1 MSQEAII
8 NLAGKVALIT
18 GASSGIGWSTAQL
31 FARLGARLSLNGR
44 NQSKL
49 DSLVESCKPFL
60 PQEGRIHVVPGDLTD
75 TAVTEELV
83 ESTAKKFGK
92 LDILVNCAGIIGT
105 GSIENTSLEQYDTMF
120 AINTRSVFHIMTLA
134 VPHLVL
140 SKGNIVNISSVT
152 GMRSFPSVLAYCM
165 SKSAID
171 QLTTCAALELASK
184 QVRVNA
190 VNPGVIITELQKRGG
205 MTDDSYEEFLERCKT
220 THPLGRPGSPDEVAK
235 VIAFLAS
242 DAASFITGVTLPV
255 DGGRHAT
262 CAR

>member
-1 MSQEAII
+1 MD
-8 NLAGKVALIT
+8 
-18 GASSGIGWSTAQL
+18 ST
-31 FARLGARLSLNGR
+31 FSH
-44 NQSKL
+44 S
-49 DSLVESCKPFL
+49 
-60 PQEGRIHVVPGDLTD
+60 
-75 TAVTEELV
+75 
-83 ESTAKKFGK
+83 
-92 LDILVNCAGIIGT
+92 
-105 GSIENTSLEQYDTMF
+105 
-120 AINTRSVFHIMTLA
+120 
-134 VPHLVL
+134 
-140 SKGNIVNISSVT
+140 
-152 GMRSFPSVLAYCM
+152 
-165 SKSAID
+165 
-171 QLTTCAALELASK
+171 ELASK